1 MVGFFN
7 SASVPRFD
15 DIDRIAEWQKRI
27 PERVESVAN
36 SFGDDAGIVSAS
48 RYIPEYTAEY
58 WGLSRPAPKRRAATC
73 QLAIACNARSPALP
87 SGVESATEGAAS

>member
-36 SFGDDAGIVSAS
+36 SFGDEAGIVSAS
-48 RYIPEYTAEY
+48 RYIPEYTAKY
-58 WGLSRPAPKRRAATC
+58 WGLSTSTPRRRVKIR
-73 QLAIACNARSPALP
+73 QRAIACNARSPALLN
-87 SGVESATEGAAS
+87 GAESATEGAAS